1 MCLEPFTTLTIQVM
15 STVSDLFTLDSAIV
29 ATADQKLS
37 LWRVNTRGTALF
49 WQINTWLCTLTPQKQ
64 HHNFS
69 ELKHAES
76 IVHCQLA
83 VISTCDPQAFDLH
96 SLWDTENK
104 KERLIASSEPPC
116 DPLAPPPAIF
126 PLISPAEQTQELH
139 VCAEWW
145 GKHIC
150 IWWIDC
156 IHLII
161 STTKTNL
168 WGMSLKW
175 VQSLGRNLNKMLVTC
190 VAYSHLKTIKTTRT
204 SND

>member
-1 MCLEPFTTLTIQVM
+1 MNC
-15 STVSDLFTLDSAIV
+15 
-29 ATADQKLS
+29 
-37 LWRVNTRGTALF
+37 RV
-49 WQINTWLCTLTPQKQ
+49 
-64 HHNFS
+64 
-69 ELKHAES
+69 
-76 IVHCQLA
+76 A
-83 VISTCDPQAFDLH
+83 VISTCNRQAFDLH
-96 SLWDTENK
+96 SLRDTENK

-161 STTKTNL
+161 STAKTNL
-168 WGMSLKW
+168 WGMS
-175 VQSLGRNLNKMLVTC
+175 QSLGLGRNGTE
-190 VAYSHLKTIKTTRT
+190 TIKCLSPVSTNTVIYSSRT
-204 SND
+204 SDDQFKTLNYNFTSTTLNQSLWSTYSWIFSAI